1 MSDKNTERISF
12 IIGMIE
18 RLRMN
23 GRMMIN
29 RPRLSGAIGLGA
41 AIEIGV
47 EELIVEAFSVF
58 WEWDSEV

>member
-1 MSDKNTERISF
+1 
-12 IIGMIE
+12 
-18 RLRMN
+18 MN

-29 RPRLSGAIGLGA
+29 RPRLSGAIGLDA

>member
-29 RPRLSGAIGLGA
+29 RPRLSGAIGLDA

>member
-1 MSDKNTERISF
+1 
-12 IIGMIE
+12 
-18 RLRMN
+18 MN

-47 EELIVEAFSVF
+47 EELIVEVISAFWAWASMV
-58 WEWDSEV
+58 